1 LSSNPDPVKPE
12 RPRYEVADIFRKHI
26 GEYKRTHRLS
36 YEQSRAVRAIMDCRT
51 PALGGVIKICSDGC
65 GYWEFHY
72 KSCKNRHCPK
82 CGAFEKAQ
90 WLEAQ
95 KIWLLP
101 IPYFHVV
108 FTIDHV
114 FNPLVWWNQEV
125 LYALL
130 IQTAA
135 QTLKAFAQKY
145 LGGEMGFSLVLH
157 TWGQTLQQ
165 HLHLHCM
172 ATGGALVSTPDGY
185 PAASARGYRWQAAKH
200 NFLFPA
206 EEFSQ
211 DFRRAFCT
219 GVHKL
224 WQDGN
229 LDTQGGKL
237 DVAGMLASAQ
247 QKDWEV
253 FIQPPLYRPEKL
265 IEYLGRYIFRIA
277 ISNHRILDV
286 KNGQVTFQYY
296 DNRDQAKGKDKLKQ
310 MTLSAVEFIGRFL
323 AHVLPS
329 RFVRIRHF
337 GLHHSSCRRKLQQ
350 ARRLLGL
357 PMQLPVI
364 LKLKL
369 LEWLKQILQTE
380 TRRVEPVETDPRLC
394 PVCKK
399 GILLKAR
406 QFGPVSGWR
415 EHVLPL
421 LAFFERWKFAAL

>member
-1 LSSNPDPVKPE
+1 MAMRNSRYDG
-12 RPRYEVADIFRKHI
+12 YEVADIFRKHLKD
-26 GEYKRTHRLS
+26 YKQGHKLS
-36 YEQSRAVRAIMDCRT
+36 YEQTRAANAILRCRT
-51 PALGGVIKICSDGC
+51 PAMGGVLKMCSYGC
-65 GYWEFHY
+65 GHWEFSY
-72 KSCKNRHCPK
+72 RSCKNRHCPK
-82 CGAFEKAQ
+82 CGSFEKAQ

-125 LYALL
+125 MYAHL

-135 QTLKAFAQKY
+135 QVLKAYARKY
-145 LGGEMGFSLVLH
+145 LGGEIGFSLVLH
-157 TWGQTLQQ
+157 TWGQSMQQ
-165 HLHLHCM
+165 HPHLHCM
-172 ATGGALVSTPDGY
+172 VTGGALVSTSDD
-185 PAASARGYRWQAAKH
+185 YRWQAAKN

-219 GVHKL
+219 GVQKL
-224 WQDGN
+224 WQEGSLN
-229 LDTQGGKL
+229 TQDGKL
-237 DVAGMLASAQ
+237 DVAGMLRKAEATN
-247 QKDWEV
+247 WEV
-253 FIQPPLYRPEKL
+253 FIQPPLYGPEKL
-265 IEYLGRYIFRIA
+265 IDYLGRYVFRIA
-277 ISNHRILDV
+277 ISNHRILEV
-286 KNGQVTFQYY
+286 KNGRVTFQYY
-296 DNRDQAKGKDKLKQ
+296 DNRDKNKFKGKLKQ

-337 GLHHSSCRRKLQQ
+337 GLHHGSCRKKLQQ

-357 PMQLPVI
+357 PLQLPVI
-364 LKLKL
+364 LKLNL

-380 TRRVEPVETDPRLC
+380 TDPRLC
-394 PVCKK
+394 PGCKK
-399 GILLKAR
+399 GILIPGR
-406 QFGPVSGWR
+406 EFGPVSGWR

-421 LAFFERWKFAAL
+421 LGVFERWRFVAL